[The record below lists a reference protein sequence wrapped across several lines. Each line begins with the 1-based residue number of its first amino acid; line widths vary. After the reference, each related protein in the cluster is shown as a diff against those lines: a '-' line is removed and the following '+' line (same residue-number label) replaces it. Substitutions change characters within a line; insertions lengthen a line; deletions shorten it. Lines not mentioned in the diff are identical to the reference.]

1 MSISF
6 SGLASGL
13 DTSSWV
19 TSLTQLRQAK
29 ITTLETQKT
38 SIAAAQ
44 STLQGIRSF
53 FASFRSSIEK
63 ITDSKFNVSSMD
75 IFSKKIA
82 TVSNAAVLSAT
93 AKSNA
98 AEGSYEVKVK
108 NTATQTQVKS
118 GYRYKTTLVSTTQAT
133 TSSYLRNIGIGYGNN
148 IESGITVG
156 DIEIDHNNVTSRIS
170 ISANETMSTFLDKLH
185 NVGINADF
193 NDDTGIFSIDVNRGD
208 IRDIGNTNILNKLNI
223 ADINFG
229 YTGNQLKIE
238 ESHEEYHQ
246 ATNDT
251 FLSELGVHTGTLTI
265 TTANGDY
272 EVTLDNDDTIGSL
285 VSALRS
291 EGIEATFNEGVFSI
305 NNAYISSDGTTGL
318 IEHFGLSTPAIA
330 SQSQESGGLKY
341 QTVYSSTTTAHLDS
355 YLKDIDGVDLS
366 SDKTIVVKNA
376 SGVTSTITVG
386 TSTTIGG
393 LVSSMN
399 AAGVN
404 LNASFDETTGTLSI
418 QSGWI
423 IEGGTFDVEA
433 AFGLEYTG
441 VPATITGDALTVT
454 TTTVTGATGATKL
467 KDLTT
472 AVTNGTI
479 KVTDTSGNDHNL
491 VIDANDTIDQF
502 TAKVRALGLGAN
514 FDNTTGTLTLVGGSY
529 TTAGISAANRS
540 NILNVFFGADTLTP
554 SAIDSASS
562 TSQALRE
569 ATVTTYAATGTTTLE
584 QLGMNNATYTATFR
598 RGTTD
603 VNISINGNTSISDL
617 VSTLRTYGVD
627 AEFNADTHRIMITDG
642 EFVGVSGGNFDTLMN
657 FTSTV
662 TGRYATSNVVMAQN
676 ITTGVEMT
684 SSGAVY
690 YTVTTTNTITH
701 TVTTTTP
708 VTSSSAPLTYDT
720 ITTTTTGATV
730 GIEITGASS
739 ISYQSVTTAGT
750 AQTTGT
756 LNYITTST
764 TPGSTTTVG
773 STLTSGSLYEPV
785 TAATS
790 NTSGTLTYT
799 VVNPGSSYMETL
811 GIDFTSSTMYVTTTT
826 PQTVTTPELS
836 YESITPG
843 TTYITTTGA
852 TTTGGTVYVT
862 TTAGTSQSSST
873 LTYQTVSEGTTY
885 IATTGITETG
895 GAVYVDTTI
904 AANQTTGQLT
914 YQSITTGSTSL
925 FTEGITTTSGTIT
938 ISTTAGAAQSSG
950 ALTYNSVTYGS
961 IAITTTGIN
970 ATSDVVN
977 VTTTT
982 GATQTSGALSYQ
994 SVTQGATTITTVG
1007 YSTTSGVMYVTTT
1020 AAKSQTTAP
1029 LVYDEIIE
1037 GITTYTTTGIGI
1049 TGGSIII
1056 GTTAPIE
1063 QTGSQLTYTTVV
1075 TGQGS
1080 TTTAGIE
1087 FTSTVTL
1094 MRTQTATSS
1103 TIGIYT
1109 TLASNSL
1116 GSGYNP
1122 LGTFGTLDANA
1133 TLASLG
1139 LTSGGMITTN
1149 SGNIFVNK
1157 NGTVGSLCAALTSA
1171 GITTT
1176 TLTDHITMS
1185 NKPNKYIVN
1194 MDSTLR
1200 NFLGGGFSNVGSGYT
1215 YSVTPG
1221 STTMVEATGS
1231 TKLYQLADSN
1241 GNYVLS
1247 PSDSI
1252 TFTNHNGNTS
1262 YTLSGTDSVLGM
1274 VSALKSAFGESNITY
1289 NIYTGSGPLE
1299 IHNTASNYITGV
1311 DSEMG
1316 YNFFRDILGYEIGA
1330 GDSYQVTTIP
1340 GSSTTTT
1347 ATATTETTLSQLGF
1361 NQSGTIT
1368 MGTSSIITVDGST
1381 TLGDIKNA
1389 LGDRNLA
1396 AGVNNGCFHI
1406 DPEPYNTGYIADMTP
1421 ALAQALGL
1429 QLGQGHM
1436 YDVTGT
1442 TANPGTTLY
1451 DLGLTGGEGA
1461 YTIETDTTTLT
1472 FSRGNTLREIEAAL
1486 ERTGCFN
1493 VSITNGRFVID
1504 PIGNHYITGITD
1516 ELRVALQ
1523 LQPPGE
1529 NVSYVLNGSTGPSQ
1543 TVQHTA
1549 TTETTLNTF
1558 GLTTNAIVR
1567 LSNDQSITLTGD
1579 STIGDLQT
1587 FLTTNGV
1594 TCNLNAN
1601 GTLTVGHNS
1610 NSTVITHS
1618 DLGTILGIRAGA
1630 GDSYTTNTV
1639 QATGTTKL
1647 SKLGFTGNY
1656 TIITNNTTIATATTA
1671 DTTIN
1676 DLIGVLQNDAGLTA
1690 SMSNGRLTISPE
1702 NGNILIS
1709 ISPDLAEAL
1718 GHIRY
1723 GNGDSYGVDIQS
1735 TGSSTSTITATEGT
1749 SLGLMG
1755 MSSSGVINLKD
1766 GSSGTFTSSNTIGDV
1781 ITFLSNHNV
1790 SCSINASGV
1799 ITTGAPGDTNLIVSS
1814 DFGAIIGIGAGAGVS
1829 YTTSSNS
1836 ITGATTLSNLGITG
1850 NQTIVTDFSTIVLT
1864 GNSTVNDI
1872 ISSLTA
1878 SGTGLGAE
1886 LSNGV
1891 LTVTAQN
1898 GHFIKSMSSG
1908 LSNLFF
1914 EAGEGSTYYVDISQS
1929 SSSTTTYTATE
1940 ATSLGALGLTG
1951 SSYIVGLSNGNSITL
1966 NSGSTLAELKT
1977 FLNNNSLSCTIS
1989 ATGVL
1994 TVGQENSTNYITYSE
2009 LSSIGIRAGEGYSYN
2024 TSDNTV
2030 SGSTTLADLGLT
2042 GNYTIKTDN
2051 STIALTGS
2059 STLTSILTSLTAA
2072 GTGLG
2077 ATLSNGVLTIT
2088 PQNGHYL
2095 TEMSSE
2101 LADVLKIRAG
2111 SGDSYSIGITYT
2123 GPSTT
2128 NITATEATTLGQMG
2142 LNGNA
2147 VVTLNNGNS
2156 ITLNSGNTIGDLKT
2170 FLQNNTIT
2178 FSMTNGTISVGSTSD
2193 TNYITSSDLG
2203 TVLGIRGGNGYSYND
2218 GSVTVS
2224 GTTTLAAL
2232 GLNGNY
2238 TIKTDNSTIE
2248 ITGSSSIN
2256 NIISSL
2262 TAAGTGLGASL
2273 SNGKLTITAQNGHY
2287 VTEMSQDLE
2296 NVLNFRA
2303 GEGYTYQTDLIVV
2316 PNGTST
2322 VTATNATSFGQ
2333 LGLTGN
2339 YIVGLSN
2346 GQSQTFTSGST
2357 IADLKNFL
2365 NTNNIS
2371 CSISAT
2377 GVLTTGNNNSTNYI
2391 TYSDLSALG
2400 IRAGEGYSYN
2410 STSSTLKAADTLSSL
2425 GLSGDYTIKTDNS
2438 TIALTGSSSISNI
2451 ISSLTAAGT
2460 GLGASLVNGVLTITP
2475 QNGHYLTDMSPDLAA
2490 ALNLQ
2495 IGNGYSY
2502 NTDLVNVQASTATVT
2517 ATAGTT
2523 LGQLG
2528 LTGNS
2533 YVVSLNNGNSITMSA
2548 NSTIGALQTFL
2559 SNNSITFG
2567 ISNGSITVGN
2577 SSDTNYIT
2585 HSDLFELGIRAGDG
2599 YTYNTSSRTLAAT
2612 DTLSSLG
2619 LTGSY
2624 TIKTDNSTIVLTGDS
2639 TINNMMNSL
2648 TASATGLGASLS
2660 SGKLTVTAQN
2670 GHYVKEMSPELAL
2683 ALGIQVGEG
2692 STYNTNFVHNEPE
2705 TITNTATTGTSLSQL
2720 GMRQTGYIN
2729 VSNGSVVTLQTDD
2742 TIATAIVKLASVGI
2756 TATMDT
2762 GTFTIGRNTDANY
2775 VTSMSSWV
2783 STALGVEAGE
2793 GYTFNSGSGS
2803 GSASSTFASL
2813 GMQGDIGVIKTRTA
2827 TVTVHSTDSL
2837 SAFTLAM
2844 QGTGVTATISNG
2856 VLTLTPEAGNY
2867 IADMSS
2873 NLETL
2878 FGMETGYG
2886 ESYSVN
2892 IVDETVT
2899 TNTINATTSTKL
2911 SQIGLNGSYVIGL
2924 NNGNSVTLN
2933 GDSTINTLKSFLEDN
2948 NITCS
2953 ISNGK
2958 ITVGST
2964 SNSNYI
2970 TYSDLYEIGIR
2981 AGEGKSYNS
2990 TTSTVN
2996 ATTATTLG
3004 TLGFGNGLTNYYGYI
3019 YTNSGTITVSEQTTL
3034 GQVISALGSKGL
3046 TASLTADNKLN
3057 IKPTTGHYLDS
3068 LVPDSLAAIL
3078 GNIETGENVSYRI
3091 IDEVTN
3097 TAVATATSETT
3108 LGILGL
3114 TSNSFLLT
3122 DDGRTVTAEAG
3133 DTISN
3138 FISKLAGVGITA
3150 TYNAS
3155 TGVFNLGQSTDTN
3168 FATGIS
3174 PTLQSVLGNIL
3185 VGENATYT
3193 VGTHE
3198 EYTYENVYTPTII
3211 STAQTFGD
3219 IGITAPCSLTL
3230 STGQNVSVT
3239 ADTTIGSFLTDLTNK
3254 GITAT
3259 LNNGLVNL
3267 KPQGGTYITGHTGQD
3282 ILGELNIVGTCT
3294 NIAEGTLSTSK
3305 LKDLVNSYGTNLG
3318 ITSGNIKV
3326 YKNGIASTIT
3336 IDNNITVEDLANQLS
3351 NYNIQMVYSSSNG
3364 GKLYFTSSGDSYL
3377 SEVSGGTNLLSA
3389 IGAENWTAVKA
3400 TSSQSLEYEVGSD
3413 EVISGDTKL
3422 VNLKNSGGSSL
3433 GITAGKYKIKA
3444 AGISY
3449 EGTITASTSVNDFF
3463 TDIARYGIT
3472 GSISSDGQITLNTS
3486 NDDTYLEKANG
3497 ASGYS
3502 NVVDTLFPSWTFGNI
3517 YISNDMDVTTVTTV
3531 NMTSETKLKDIDQGD
3546 YVAGKLIVSNR
3557 NTGDTVIELAAD
3569 ATVGDFMAALSYHGF
3584 NAYIENGRLIARNDG
3599 YTTLKNYTVPSQA
3612 SNVLDLLGFDNT
3624 SAWEQPGYY
3633 TGSTQTATTYRTV
3646 LEAATRET
3654 KLSNL
3659 RDASGNS
3666 LGITTGKYV
3675 AYSNGVAH
3683 TVNLSS
3689 TDITLDSFMNT
3700 LAGFG
3705 IDTIFDTQNGQS
3717 VLKLTG
3723 SGDSY
3728 VTSASGPGAS
3738 NVIQKLFGNGL
3749 PSTLYNYQGYEQ
3761 TTEIVSTTVIATL
3774 GTSLSDYDHGN
3785 VKSEGVFALTVD
3797 GEYSEINITS
3807 YETFG
3812 SLLEKFERAGV
3823 QASLVDG
3830 VLRLETGNKTFVVDE
3845 DNTTS
3850 NLISNLGLY
3859 YSNNLGG
3866 FAASASPVTQTTT
3879 TIEDRTLSVAKYADY
3894 DTQLGLLNISSGTLS
3909 IYRNGAKQLITIDN
3923 TETFSQLRARINDAF
3938 GDVDID
3944 FNKGKLRF
3952 FSTTEGID
3960 VQVGS
3965 SNDTSNMSSICGF
3978 SQDEDGYIVSARELY
3993 KVNASSVVTT
4003 SDLFR
4008 YGDVTEGTFIIGDET
4023 FTINSTTT
4031 IQNIVSQINS
4041 SEKANASAYWDSVDG
4056 KLVISS
4062 RSTGASMVNIEAGT
4076 SNFTDI
4082 LGLTSS
4088 EWNPDGS
4095 VKVTRIKLDSQEL
4108 GNNASFTINGTNF
4121 QSASNVITSDVS
4133 RIQGLTLNLKSAS
4146 AGDTV
4151 TITVGKDAEAVTE
4164 AVGEFVEAYNDLVDN
4179 VDTELSTGVLK
4190 DQSTL
4195 KFIRQQI
4202 RSLLMNTFAGATTFR
4217 NLAALGISTSAGNTI
4232 SVGDVSASGIEYLY
4246 FDTEKFLEGYNKDPD
4261 AVKNMLVGT
4270 DNAPGILL
4278 QIENIVENAL
4288 QTGTG
4293 YFSVADKS
4301 YSDKINSIN
4310 EKIRKANQAIEAY
4323 RARLESK
4330 FKSMDMTISQM
4341 QNQYNSFLS
4350 SNPTSS
4356 LIS

>member
-1 MSISF
+1 MFSTKSRYEMSISF

-305 NNAYISSDGTTGL
+305 NNAYVSSDGTTGL

-708 VTSSSAPLTYDT
+708 ITSSSAPLTYDT

-895 GAVYVDTTI
+895 GAVYVTTTAAAQQSSDT
-904 AANQTTGQLT
+904 LT
-914 YQSITTGSTSL
+914 YQSVTPGATNITT
-925 FTEGITTTSGTIT
+925 EG
-938 ISTTAGAAQSSG
+938 
-950 ALTYNSVTYGS
+950 L
-961 IAITTTGIN
+961 
-970 ATSDVVN
+970 
-977 VTTTT
+977 
-982 GATQTSGALSYQ
+982 
-994 SVTQGATTITTVG
+994 
-1007 YSTTSGVMYVTTT
+1007 STTSWVMYVTTT
-1020 AAKSQTTAP
+1020 VAKSQTTGV
-1029 LVYDEIIE
+1029 LSYNDIVE
-1037 GITTYTTTGIGI
+1037 GVTTTTTVGLEM
-1049 TGGSIII
+1049 TGTSVII
-1056 GTTAPIE
+1056 GSTSPIE
-1063 QTGSQLTYTTVV
+1063 QTGSALTYDVITESIGESTTQGIVQTATVTLTYDRVEISNSGNTTTGITTTLQSGVLTYTSNEAATSNTTYLLGQ
-1075 TGQGS
+1075 TGEYREEKVLHSESKAGS
-1080 TTTAGIE
+1080 FLVTTTSGQTAKSSTKMSEFGMTSTRKIYIYDSTSSPVQTITVQSTDTVGSVMAALTAAG
-1087 FTSTVTL
+1087 FTSTILNNATNGYNVTIG
-1094 MRTQTATSS
+1094 ASS
-1103 TIGIYT
+1103 TGRYINASYPLAYMGIDDHQLYDNVTVIEGMTEDTRISSLRAYYYPSGSNTQGDYYFVTVMNVATGATTTQRIEMSGATVGDFVDVFQSIGYSAGVTDGKFWFTPEPSTQNVVVGINNVNNVDD
-1109 TLASNSL
+1109 LLGLSGKL
-1116 GSGYNP
+1116 GSGQTYTTGYSGSTCNRKA
-1122 LGTFGTLDANA
+1122 TTITVHASSTESWNMTA

-1139 LTSGGMITTN
+1139 FTDNMVVKKSNGTSTTITSSTTLRNALKVFAQNGFSVALDGSTYNSSTITSVTGYKKTIKITQTAASNLVAIDSVYNLDSNGDGVDSGTLVDASKLGYGRSYTFTSQKTVTNTATGTKTLQSVGLSSGGNIIT
-1149 SGNIFVNK
+1149 S
-1157 NGTVGSLCAALTSA
+1157 NGTVTVTTSDTINTFVNNLKAKLGSSA
-1171 GITTT
+1171 VSYNATTGKLSINNTASKYIINATGAGVTAFLNRIGIEYGEGETFNVSGGSTITTT
-1176 TLTDHITMS
+1176 TQAAATVDTYLSELGLTSDGTFSTNTGTIYTVHSDDTLGYLLAWIGDGGISADISLNGVVTIWQDSDHYFTSMSPNLRDLLGITS
-1185 NKPNKYIVN
+1185 
-1194 MDSTLR
+1194 
-1200 NFLGGGFSNVGSGYT
+1200 VGENYT
-1215 YSVTPG
+1215 YTIIEG
-1221 STTMVEATGS
+1221 
-1231 TKLYQLADSN
+1231 
-1241 GNYVLS
+1241 
-1247 PSDSI
+1247 
-1252 TFTNHNGNTS
+1252 
-1262 YTLSGTDSVLGM
+1262 GT
-1274 VSALKSAFGESNITY
+1274 Y
-1289 NIYTGSGPLE
+1289 
-1299 IHNTASNYITGV
+1299 
-1311 DSEMG
+1311 
-1316 YNFFRDILGYEIGA
+1316 
-1330 GDSYQVTTIP
+1330 
-1340 GSSTTTT
+1340 TTTST
-1347 ATATTETTLSQLGF
+1347 ATATTVTTLSTLGF
-1361 NQSGTIT
+1361 TGSGTIT
-1368 MGTSSIITVDGST
+1368 FGDGTTATLTGSSTINDFLLACENHYMRADMRDGY
-1381 TLGDIKNA
+1381 IN
-1389 LGDRNLA
+1389 
-1396 AGVNNGCFHI
+1396 I
-1406 DPEPYNTGYIADMTP
+1406 DPRPDFNYIADMTP
-1421 ALAQALGL
+1421 GLAQALGL
-1429 QLGQGHM
+1429 QLGEGHM
-1436 YDVTGT
+1436 YETIGDTI
-1442 TANPGTTLY
+1442 TADTTLG
-1451 DLGLTGGEGA
+1451 DLGLMGNS
-1461 YTIETDTTTLT
+1461 YLIETDDDMLCFDTNSTIQDVIDGFEETGNFVALLDEGMLT
-1472 FSRGNTLREIEAAL
+1472 ISPIGEHHI
-1486 ERTGCFN
+1486 
-1493 VSITNGRFVID
+1493 VSIDSN
-1504 PIGNHYITGITD
+1504 
-1516 ELRVALQ
+1516 LRVALG
-1523 LQPPGE
+1523 LANPGE
-1529 NVSYVLNGSTGPSQ
+1529 GVSYSIHTQATQPTTD
-1543 TVQHTA
+1543 TVTA
-1549 TTETTLNTF
+1549 TTGTTLDKF
-1558 GLTTNAIVR
+1558 GLNTDAIVR
-1567 LSNDQSITLTGD
+1567 LSNGESITLNGSNTIGDLQSFLNDNGITFSMVNGSITVGNASNSNYITYSDLSTVLGIRAGEGD
-1579 STIGDLQT
+1579 SYNVSSRAAVGTDKLETLGFTGEYSIVTNNTTVLKTATADTTLNDLVGVLQNNAGLSASLSNGNLTISPNNGNYLMDMTSDLATKLGNIRYGLGDSYNIDIQILDSSTETITATTATALSNLGLSGNAVVALSNGNSVTLNGSNTIGDLQT
-1587 FLTTNGV
+1587 FLG
-1594 TCNLNAN
+1594 
-1601 GTLTVGHNS
+1601 
-1610 NSTVITHS
+1610 
-1618 DLGTILGIRAGA
+1618 
-1630 GDSYTTNTV
+1630 
-1639 QATGTTKL
+1639 
-1647 SKLGFTGNY
+1647 
-1656 TIITNNTTIATATTA
+1656 
-1671 DTTIN
+1671 
-1676 DLIGVLQNDAGLTA
+1676 
-1690 SMSNGRLTISPE
+1690 
-1702 NGNILIS
+1702 
-1709 ISPDLAEAL
+1709 
-1718 GHIRY
+1718 
-1723 GNGDSYGVDIQS
+1723 
-1735 TGSSTSTITATEGT
+1735 
-1749 SLGLMG
+1749 
-1755 MSSSGVINLKD
+1755 
-1766 GSSGTFTSSNTIGDV
+1766 
-1781 ITFLSNHNV
+1781 
-1790 SCSINASGV
+1790 
-1799 ITTGAPGDTNLIVSS
+1799 
-1814 DFGAIIGIGAGAGVS
+1814 
-1829 YTTSSNS
+1829 
-1836 ITGATTLSNLGITG
+1836 
-1850 NQTIVTDFSTIVLT
+1850 
-1864 GNSTVNDI
+1864 
-1872 ISSLTA
+1872 
-1878 SGTGLGAE
+1878 
-1886 LSNGV
+1886 
-1891 LTVTAQN
+1891 
-1898 GHFIKSMSSG
+1898 
-1908 LSNLFF
+1908 
-1914 EAGEGSTYYVDISQS
+1914 
-1929 SSSTTTYTATE
+1929 
-1940 ATSLGALGLTG
+1940 
-1951 SSYIVGLSNGNSITL
+1951 
-1966 NSGSTLAELKT
+1966 
-1977 FLNNNSLSCTIS
+1977 
-1989 ATGVL
+1989 
-1994 TVGQENSTNYITYSE
+1994 
-2009 LSSIGIRAGEGYSYN
+2009 
-2024 TSDNTV
+2024 
-2030 SGSTTLADLGLT
+2030 
-2042 GNYTIKTDN
+2042 
-2051 STIALTGS
+2051 
-2059 STLTSILTSLTAA
+2059 
-2072 GTGLG
+2072 
-2077 ATLSNGVLTIT
+2077 
-2088 PQNGHYL
+2088 
-2095 TEMSSE
+2095 
-2101 LADVLKIRAG
+2101 
-2111 SGDSYSIGITYT
+2111 
-2123 GPSTT
+2123 
-2128 NITATEATTLGQMG
+2128 
-2142 LNGNA
+2142 
-2147 VVTLNNGNS
+2147 NNG
-2156 ITLNSGNTIGDLKT
+2156 
-2170 FLQNNTIT
+2170 IT
-2178 FSMTNGTISVGSTSD
+2178 FSMTNGVITVGSVGN
-2193 TNYITSSDLG
+2193 TNYITASDLA

-2391 TYSDLSALG
+2391 TYSDLFALG

-2460 GLGASLVNGVLTITP
+2460 GLGATLVNGVLTITP

-2517 ATAGTT
+2517 ATAGTN

-2533 YVVSLNNGNSITMSA
+2533 YVVSLNNGNSITMNA

-3239 ADTTIGSFLTDLTNK
+3239 ANTTIGSFLTDLTNK

-3259 LNNGLVNL
+3259 LSNGLVNL